1 MDVFI
6 RNFIS
11 KHLRIIKKH
20 STESLIKLLSAL
32 EYTEAI
38 LEITADKLF
47 GNNFKWFIIF
57 LTHLVKCV
65 IKLQLLIVH
74 KFGIQTLPALFTL
87 QNFLGGTTKT
97 TTDESIQL
105 TTRQQALKQSTFT
118 LKHSGRVIR
127 SIKNSPVNLETRD
140 WVVPNNDVDGS
151 TRQRIE
157 NSEEHF
163 DATQDKQRYL
173 AEVLHIMR
181 PICHLSAMIVFK
193 SNSWKQFLIP
203 LFIDTLSLI
212 LINGTKDLSQ
222 SQKSEVRR
230 RSILM
235 LYYLI
240 RSPFYE
246 KYSNQVITLVLSQVE
261 QRINGSKYLIGP
273 LTSYI
278 PQWRSMYNYCWTS

>member
-11 KHLRIIKKH
+11 NQFKIIKKH

-38 LEITADKLF
+38 LEITAEKLF

-57 LTHLVKCV
+57 LTHLIKCV
-65 IKLQLLIVH
+65 IRLQLLIVH
-74 KFGIQTLPALFTL
+74 KFGIQTLPSLFTI
-87 QNFLGGTTKT
+87 QSFLGGTTKNT
-97 TTDESIQL
+97 TTDSIQQ
-105 TTRQQALKQSTFT
+105 TSRKQAIQESTFT

-127 SIKNSPVNLETRD
+127 SINNGSVDLETRD
-140 WVVPNNDVDGS
+140 WLVPNNDAMES
-151 TRQRIE
+151 TQQNQE
-157 NSEEHF
+157 KKEEHF

-181 PICHLSAMIVFK
+181 PISHLSSMIAFK

-203 LFIDTLSLI
+203 LFIDTLSLT

-222 SQKSEVRR
+222 SQKTEVRR
-230 RSILM
+230 RLILM

-240 RSPFYE
+240 RSPFYDM
-246 KYSNQVITLVLSQVE
+246 YSSRVITFVLSQVE